1 VSILIFL
8 FGGLIEHMPIP
19 VLQLFR
25 IKYVELGALK
35 CVVHYPSIVH
45 YGSGNIRLYLRS
57 QDSEAIQTAH
67 REITAF
73 QRINVT

>member
-1 VSILIFL
+1 ML
-8 FGGLIEHMPIP
+8 IP

-45 YGSGNIRLYLRS
+45 YGSGNSNFLDFIYGVRTQKQSRRL
-57 QDSEAIQTAH
+57 T
-67 REITAF
+67 
-73 QRINVT
+73 VK